1 MYLHPSEQR
10 PLSPDEQRMIDAA
23 APLARLTMNVL
34 RAAAVGL
41 TVGVL
46 ALGVEQVVNGDVIGV
61 CTTDNQGVQHC
72 S

>member
-1 MYLHPSEQR
+1 M
-10 PLSPDEQRMIDAA
+10 MDAA

-34 RAAAVGL
+34 KAAAVGL

-46 ALGVEQVVNGDVIGV
+46 ALGLEQVVNGDVIGV
-61 CTTDNQGVQHC
+61 CTTDSQGVQHC